1 MAKEIKQIIKTAVK
15 KYISLNKSMYI
26 HENEI
31 EINEFQP
38 SKENSIHNLHKV
50 LDKEPMRLLNKI
62 LMNSNHYHD
71 YCASKK
77 KIYFQIGTKNPNMVE
92 DIEIL
97 LLSIF
102 VEFL

>member
-31 EINEFQP
+31 EM
-38 SKENSIHNLHKV
+38 HKV
-50 LDKEPMRLLNKI
+50 LNKEPMRLLNKI

-77 KIYFQIGTKNPNMVE
+77 KKCDKNEHRRILIYDLRDTGYMFNSM
-92 DIEIL
+92 
-97 LLSIF
+97 
-102 VEFL
+102 

>member
-38 SKENSIHNLHKV
+38 SKENSIHNLYKV
-50 LDKEPMRLLNKI
+50 LNKEPMRLLNKI

-77 KIYFQIGTKNPNMVE
+77 KKCDKNEHRRILIYDLRDTGYMFNSM
-92 DIEIL
+92 
-97 LLSIF
+97 
-102 VEFL
+102 